1 MKLNINK
8 NGGEK
13 MGLKKELD
21 VFREYCKDL
30 ETAKELDIK
39 EHEEVLKAVETL
51 KNLAVKIGY

>member
-1 MKLNINK
+1 MQLNINK

-30 ETAKELDIK
+30 ETAKEMNSK
-39 EHEEVLKAVETL
+39 EFEEVLKAVETL